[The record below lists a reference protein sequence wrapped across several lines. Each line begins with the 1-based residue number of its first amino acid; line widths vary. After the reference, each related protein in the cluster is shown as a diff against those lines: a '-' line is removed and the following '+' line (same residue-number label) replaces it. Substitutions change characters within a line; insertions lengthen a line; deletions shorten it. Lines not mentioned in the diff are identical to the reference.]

1 MPLSV
6 AFQLCRT
13 FKPRLVHLVSW
24 SELQKPDSFSPLRWW
39 KWKAM
44 PFIAVMLLQI
54 SLCANCTGFP
64 RLILPSEAIQGW
76 IQCYFNVLHAGSC
89 KILNEIDLL
98 LFNFSMF
105 CAKKFSDFSC
115 FAMAV
120 KVHNMC
126 FWEWL
131 GNGVHFF
138 PQWVN
143 FLVSGVLAWKELIW
157 QLHCLKNGGEWNSAE
172 PSCADGIGTCSE
184 DSTWHHSLFLLA
196 LNIFLQEETTWAL
209 GYTLHLFFPCLVDGP
224 IDQWKGKSMAV

>member
-76 IQCYFNVLHAGSC
+76 IQCYFNVLHAGSR

-105 CAKKFSDFSC
+105 CAKKVFRFFMFCNGSQGSQYVLLRMAWQWCSFFSS
-115 FAMAV
+115 M
-120 KVHNMC
+120 
-126 FWEWL
+126 
-131 GNGVHFF
+131 
-138 PQWVN
+138 
-143 FLVSGVLAWKELIW
+143 S
-157 QLHCLKNGGEWNSAE
+157 QL
-172 PSCADGIGTCSE
+172 
-184 DSTWHHSLFLLA
+184 
-196 LNIFLQEETTWAL
+196 
-209 GYTLHLFFPCLVDGP
+209 PCLWSAGME
-224 IDQWKGKSMAV
+224 GTHMAASLSEKRRGMK